1 MADFAGDALALADHL
16 SWQRFALIG
25 ISFGGMVAQEV
36 AIAAPDRVTRMVLAC
51 TSSGG
56 PGGSSSALHEVLSLP
71 QAQRAER
78 LIGLVDVRTAK
89 DPLLRAQIS
98 ERLATV
104 LVDPDE
110 GARRQLEAR
119 RHHDTFARLREI
131 TAPTLVAAGRHD
143 GLAPLANSRA
153 LADAIAGAR
162 LEVFEG
168 GHAFLDQDPSAWPAV
183 SAFLASSGE

>member
-1 MADFAGDALALADHL
+1 MADFAADALALADHF

-25 ISFGGMVAQEV
+25 ISFGGMVAQEI
-36 AIAAPDRVTRMVLAC
+36 AIAAPGRVTRMVLAC

-56 PGGSSSALHEVLSLP
+56 PGGSSAPLHEVLSLP
-71 QAQRAER
+71 EDERAER
-78 LIGLVDVRTAK
+78 LIDLVDARSAT
-89 DPLLRAQIS
+89 DPLLRVQIAQ
-98 ERLATV
+98 RLAAV

-119 RHHDTFARLREI
+119 RHHDAFARLRAI

-143 GLAPLANSRA
+143 KLAPLANSHA
-153 LADAIAGAR
+153 LAVAIPNAR

-168 GHAFLDQDPSAWPAV
+168 GHAFLDQDPRAWPAV
-183 SAFLASSGE
+183 SAFLSGE

>member
-25 ISFGGMVAQEV
+25 ISFGGMVAQEI

-56 PGGSSSALHEVLSLP
+56 SGGSSAPLHEVLALP

-78 LIGLVDVRTAK
+78 LIALVDARTAE

-98 ERLATV
+98 ERLAGV

-119 RHHDTFARLREI
+119 RRHDTFARLGRI

-168 GHAFLDQDPSAWPAV
+168 GHAFLDQDPSAWPAA
-183 SAFLASSGE
+183 SAFLASRE

>member
-1 MADFAGDALALADHL
+1 MADFAADALALADHF

-36 AIAAPDRVTRMVLAC
+36 AIAAPERVTRMVLAC

-56 PGGSSSALHEVLSLP
+56 PGGSSAPLHEVLSLDQP
-71 QAQRAER
+71 ERARR
-78 LIGLVDVRTAK
+78 LIGLVDARTAT
-89 DPLLRAQIS
+89 DPVLRAQIAQ
-98 ERLATV
+98 RLAPV
-104 LVDPDE
+104 LGDPDE

-119 RHHDTFARLREI
+119 RLHDTFARLGAI
-131 TAPTLVAAGRHD
+131 AAPTLVAAGRHD
-143 GLAPLANSRA
+143 ALAPLANSRA

-168 GHAFLDQDPSAWPAV
+168 GHAFLDQDPRAWPAIA
-183 SAFLASSGE
+183 AFLGGE